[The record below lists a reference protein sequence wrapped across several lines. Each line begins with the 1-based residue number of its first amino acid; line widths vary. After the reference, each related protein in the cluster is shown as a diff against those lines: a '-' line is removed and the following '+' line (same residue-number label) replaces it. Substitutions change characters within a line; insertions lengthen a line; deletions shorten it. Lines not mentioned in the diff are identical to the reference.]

1 METLFKNEYTRDRS
15 LVKEVYRYFYFKRK
29 IYIFVYALL
38 GADFLLALYLAIF
51 QKQNV
56 YGLLIGTPILMLL
69 PSILYFVQVKTV
81 IARDLE
87 THGKAVSVA
96 LSVTDE
102 FIESKASTGS
112 VYKLDYS
119 SIRVVLQTKTL
130 ILLRS
135 RANLVY
141 IFKKDSFTVGRAE
154 DLLLF
159 LKSKGVR
166 VRGKIRA

>member
-38 GADFLLALYLAIF
+38 GADFIWALYLAIF

-56 YGLLIGTPILMLL
+56 YGLLIGTPLLMLL

-96 LSVTDE
+96 LAVTDE

-112 VYKLDYS
+112 YKLDYS

-141 IFKKDSFTVGRAE
+141 IFKKDSFTVGRSE